1 MENKKGTTHLKKLT
15 LNIEG
20 TTEKVSQF
28 VILLEAVYNESVGAN
43 ERNAFFE
50 DCSKVETLN
59 NLYTSFLFSKS
70 CSILLARA
78 DYKK

>member
-1 MENKKGTTHLKKLT
+1 MKA
-15 LNIEG
+15 
-20 TTEKVSQF
+20 F
-28 VILLEAVYNESVGAN
+28 VLMNE
-43 ERNAFFE
+43 NAFFE

-70 CSILLARA
+70 CSILLSRA